1 MTNSIEDI
9 ILHSLIHDEK
19 YTRKVIAF
27 LKGVYFDSFKRRFLF
42 ESIQKYF
49 DDYNVCPT
57 LEILS
62 IDISNSTSITD
73 EQESDILGYL
83 SSLSDISHD
92 DLTEQWLLDST
103 EKFCQEKAVHHALF
117 ESISIMNGENNRLDR
132 GSIPKILSDAL
143 AVSFDANV
151 GHDYVE
157 NTDERY
163 MFYHHKEKKIPFDLE
178 SMNKIT
184 KGGFSTKTLN
194 VFAAATGAG
203 KSLVMCHMAAA
214 NLSMGYNVL
223 YITMEMAEERI
234 AERIDA
240 NLLDVDINTL
250 EEIPKALYDRKVNRM
265 KENVKGKLFIKE
277 YPTAGANVNHFRS
290 LVDELK
296 IKKNFVPDIIY
307 IDYMNICSS
316 SRLKMG
322 SSVNTY
328 TYVKSIAE
336 ELRGF
341 AAENE
346 CPIIS
351 ATQFNRTAS
360 TDSDPGM
367 DGTSD
372 SFGTVFTTDF
382 FAAIISSEEFQE
394 KGVYLIKQLKNR
406 YNDPTFMRRFQIG
419 VEYKKMRLYEVQNP
433 IEGLYEENI
442 KDSEDSFPRQKRRS
456 SKFDNVIMD

>member
-73 EQESDILGYL
+73 EQESDILEYL

-163 MFYHHKEKKIPFDLE
+163 RFYHHKEKKIPFDLE

-296 IKKNFVPDIIY
+296 MKKNFIPDIIY

-341 AAENE
+341 AAEND